1 MKRTWFQHTDLT
13 SEQIDDLERRY
24 RNNNVKT
31 ERSLSNDFIHWTL
44 SAYLLESEQAPR
56 PDRRFE
62 QRFWGG

>member
-44 SAYLLESEQAPR
+44 SAYLPESEQAPR

-62 QRFWGG
+62 QRFWG